1 MTYGTIHSLPGI
13 SNLIEREREKREGK
27 KEGSKQGRRV
37 TGKKRREGKRG
48 KGKGQEKKGK
58 KEGINKGGKKRKKRE
73 GGKEKYVYFPHV
85 KRQSLGKN
93 LNVKNFLY
101 LTMRTHISLC
111 IEII

>member
-13 SNLIEREREKREGK
+13 INLIEREGEGREGK
-27 KEGSKQGRRV
+27 KEGSNQGRRV
-37 TGKKRREGKRG
+37 SGKKRREGKRG
-48 KGKGQEKKGK
+48 KGKGQKKEK

-73 GGKEKYVYFPHV
+73 GGKENKYFYFLHV

-101 LTMRTHISLC
+101 FT
-111 IEII
+111 